1 MLNQTIWKII
11 FAPALLLC
19 GAAMLWGSAM
29 GQSPETPTEPE
40 PTLIAVPD
48 WETVNSCIAADGDLD
63 IRLNE
68 ETADIPN
75 DWIVSCTP
83 ADPNATP
90 PEVAPPP
97 GGVEVDEPA
106 IPSPPEP
113 ARAAVPIF
121 NPPGEPL
128 DYDDHQTCDKFGGD
142 TEPAVGFPGRHICS
156 NIDIND
162 TFCIVGSKDALP
174 CKGLYDHVL
183 RCNHYNRA
191 ALDPFHCAG
200 ACETGFACGNKCAR
214 TTLISV
220 PSLPEDGIPIF
231 RSPLPESYGNTPILF
246 RVDMAGSPG
255 EAHYELLQDRSIL
268 TLSPDVNKPNRANI
282 VLVAPENLLA
292 GETYEV
298 TVRAEFSCAGLEAR
312 HHEARLSFDIVSIEG
327 PWPPLSEP
335 GGFLRTSGE
344 CGIIRL
350 SDEFHLSIGD
360 GCDLAD

>member
-1 MLNQTIWKII
+1 MQTKTI
-11 FAPALLLC
+11 FRPALALLLC
-19 GAAMLWGSAM
+19 GAAMLGLGPWENAA
-29 GQSPETPTEPE
+29 GQGQTPILFSENPQGFNE
-40 PTLIAVPD
+40 
-48 WETVNSCIAADGDLD
+48 CIANYGEFAIVGTDGD
-63 IRLNE
+63 
-68 ETADIPN
+68 AQ
-75 DWIVSCTP
+75 CTP
-83 ADPNATP
+83 RPPGWTP
-90 PEVAPPP
+90 PAPVVVPPP

-113 ARAAVPIF
+113 ARDAVPIF

-142 TEPAVGFPGRHICS
+142 TEPAAGFPGRHICS

-191 ALDPFHCAG
+191 ALDPFHCAKV
-200 ACETGFACGNKCAR
+200 CQTGFACGNKCVR

-350 SDEFHLSIGD
+350 SDEIHLSIGD